1 MTTPASHTSEHR
13 RLAEAAGREKNWQR
27 WGPYL
32 AGRQWGTVRED
43 YSANGDAWGYFPH
56 DAACSRAYRWGEDGL
71 LGWTDRECRLCFAVA
86 LWNGRDPILKERLFG
101 LSNPQGNHGED
112 VKECYYYLA
121 SSPTHS
127 YAKALYKYPQA
138 EFPYD
143 ALKAINASRTREERE
158 YELEDTG
165 IFAEN
170 RYFDVTVEYAKES
183 PDDTLIRLTLANR
196 GPEEAT
202 LHVLPTLW
210 FRNSWSW
217 GCRHEGCS
225 LKPRLEI
232 DPARPAELTATHETL
247 GHFRLAI
254 EESGEVRKPD
264 KATWLFTENET
275 NNESLFGAP
284 NTDPYVKDA
293 FHQYVVHGKKSAVN
307 PGGWG
312 TKAAAYR
319 VVTLPPGGETV
330 LRLRL
335 LGEPEAKACGSDY
348 FARFD
353 TLFTTRIEENEAY
366 YASKLAEPLTSEQCA
381 IARQAY
387 AGLLWSKQYYCYI
400 VEDWLKGDPGTPPP
414 PPGHAHVR
422 NMDWTQLYS
431 RDVLSMPDDWEYPW
445 FAAWDLAFHMI
456 PFARIDAEFA
466 KAQLQLLLREWYMH
480 PNGQIPAYEWNFCD
494 VNPPV
499 HAWACWRVYKIA
511 GRDGKRDRL
520 FLERCFQK
528 LLLNFTWWVNRKDV
542 EGKQIFSG
550 GFLGLDNIGLFD
562 RSKPLPGGTT
572 LEQADGTAW
581 MAFYCGT
588 MLSMALEL
596 ARSNPAYEDIAS
608 KFFEHFVGIVDAMNA
623 LGGVGLWNEEDGFY
637 YDHIALDGH
646 SVPLR
651 VRSLVGIIPLL
662 AVEVINQQTI
672 NLFPGFKKRARWF
685 IENRPDLAGHI
696 SYLAQTEGSDLGHP
710 APHSLRMLAIPS
722 RDRLLRVLRY
732 VLDENEFLSPYGI
745 RSLSKAYERHPYTIR
760 LDGTPY
766 CIGYEP
772 GESRESLFGGNSN
785 WRGPIWYPINYLL
798 IEALERYH
806 HFYGDTLKVECP
818 VGSGKFMTLQQVARE
833 LARRLA
839 SLFEPDKEGRRPIYT
854 DSALAEQYARDP
866 HWRNLILFNEY
877 FHADTGRGLGASHQT
892 GWTALVTRCFGIMAS
907 SSC

>member
-1 MTTPASHTSEHR
+1 MPTDPTPEHR
-13 RLAEAAGREKNWQR
+13 RLAEDARREKNWKR

-32 AGRQWGTVRED
+32 AERQWGTVRED
-43 YSANGDAWGYFPH
+43 YSADGDAWASFPH
-56 DAACSRAYRWGEDGL
+56 NAARSRAYRWGEDGL

-86 LWNGRDPILKERLFG
+86 LWNGRDAILKERLFG
-101 LSNPQGNHGED
+101 LSNPEGNHGED

-127 YAKALYKYPQA
+127 YSKALYKYPQA
-138 EFPYD
+138 EFPYE
-143 ALKAINASRTREERE
+143 ALREINAGRTRDERE

-165 IFAEN
+165 IFTEN
-170 RYFDVTVEYAKES
+170 RYYDVTVEYAKEG
-183 PDDTLIRLTLANR
+183 PDDTLIRLTIANR

-217 GCRHEGCS
+217 GCRHEGCT
-225 LKPRLEI
+225 LKPRLEC
-232 DPARPAELTATHETL
+232 DPMRPTDLIATHETL
-247 GHFRLAI
+247 GRFRMVV
-254 EESGEVRKPD
+254 EKPKD
-264 KATWLFTENET
+264 AGQEKTGNAPWLFTENET
-275 NNESLFGAP
+275 NSEELFGTP
-284 NTDPYVKDA
+284 NIGPYVKDA
-293 FHQYVVHGKKSAVN
+293 FHQYVVRGKKEAVN
-307 PGGWG
+307 AAGWG
-312 TKAAAYR
+312 TKAAVHR
-319 VVTLPPGGETV
+319 VVTLPSGGETV

-335 LGEPEAKACGSDY
+335 LGEADAEARGPDH

-353 TLFTTRIEENEAY
+353 AIFKARIEETDAY
-366 YASKLAEPLTSEQCA
+366 YGSKLDDRLSPEQCA

-387 AGLLWSKQYYCYI
+387 AGLLWCKQYYCYI

-414 PPGHAHVR
+414 PPEHALIRNTDWGH
-422 NMDWTQLYS
+422 LYS

-456 PFARIDAEFA
+456 PLAEIDPDFA
-466 KAQLQLLLREWYMH
+466 KSQLQLLLREWYMH

-511 GRDGKRDRL
+511 DDDGTRDRL

-528 LLLNFTWWVNRKDV
+528 LMLNFTWWVNRKDV
-542 EGKQIFSG
+542 EGKHIFAG

-562 RSKPLPGGTT
+562 RSQPLPGGET
-572 LEQADGTAW
+572 LGQADGTAW

-596 ARSNPAYEDIAS
+596 ARTNPAYEDIAS

-637 YDHIALDGH
+637 YDHLSADGR
-646 SVPLR
+646 SKPLR
-651 VRSLVGIIPLL
+651 VRSLVGLIPLL
-662 AVEVINQQTI
+662 AVEIIEQSTI
-672 NLFPGFKKRARWF
+672 DLFPGFKKRARWF
-685 IENRPDLAGHI
+685 IKNRPDLAKHI
-696 SYLAQTEGSDLGHP
+696 SYMAEMGGDLGRP
-710 APHSLRMLAIPS
+710 APYSRRMLAIPS

-732 VLDENEFLSPYGI
+732 LLDEDEFLSPYGI
-745 RSLSKAYERHPYTIR
+745 RSLSKVYEKHPYTII

-772 GESRESLFGGNSN
+772 GESRQGLFGGNSN
-785 WRGPIWYPINYLL
+785 WRGPVWYPINYLL

-806 HFYGDTLKVECP
+806 HFYGETFKVECP
-818 VGSGKFMTLQQVARE
+818 VGSGHFLTLKQVAQD
-833 LARRLA
+833 LSRRLV
-839 SLFEPDKEGRRPIYT
+839 SLFERDKEGHRPIYSGSPLT
-854 DSALAEQYARDP
+854 SAYKSDP
-866 HWRNLILFNEY
+866 HWRDLVLFNEY
-877 FHADTGRGLGASHQT
+877 FHGDTGRGLGASHQT
-892 GWTALVTRCFGIMAS
+892 GWTALVTRCFGQS
-907 SSC
+907 P